1 MDEELTD
8 ELSGV
13 PDQQPDQQE
22 TSERK
27 DELSIESLVEQLTK
41 ERDEFKDMA
50 LRVQAE
56 FENYR
61 KRSAVQQI
69 DEVDRNT
76 GRLVEGLLAV
86 LDACEAAVAHDL
98 NGVEPILSTLL
109 LTLNKQGLEVLELLD
124 TVFDPSLAE
133 AVVHEPSDT
142 QNSETIVTE
151 VLRTGYRW
159 KGRVLRAAMVKVK
172 G

>member
-8 ELSGV
+8 ELSEM

-22 TSERK
+22 SSEGN

-86 LDACEAAVAHDL
+86 LDACEAAVAHEIG
-98 NGVEPILSTLL
+98 GVEPILSS
-109 LTLNKQGLEVLELLD
+109 LTSVLNKQGLEVLELLD

-133 AVVHEPSDT
+133 AVVHEPAENESG
-142 QNSETIVTE
+142 ETTVIE

>member
-1 MDEELTD
+1 MDEELAD
-8 ELSGV
+8 EIAQEITGT
-13 PDQQPDQQE
+13 PEQQE
-22 TSERK
+22 VATPSE
-27 DELSIESLVEQLTK
+27 ELSIESLVDHLTK

-61 KRSAVQQI
+61 KRSAVQQV

-98 NGVEPILSTLL
+98 KGVEPIFSS
-109 LTLNKQGLEVLELLD
+109 LTSVLNKQGLEVLELLD

-133 AVVHEPSDT
+133 AVVHEPAGT
-142 QNSETIVTE
+142 ENSETIVTE

>member
-1 MDEELTD
+1 MDEELAD
-8 ELSGV
+8 EISEMS
-13 PDQQPDQQE
+13 DQRE
-22 TSERK
+22 MAERN
-27 DELSIESLVEQLTK
+27 DELSIESLVDQLTK

-61 KRSAVQQI
+61 KRSAVQQT

-98 NGVEPILSTLL
+98 NGVEPILSSLL
-109 LTLNKQGLEVLELLD
+109 LTLNKQGLEVLELRD

-133 AVVHEPSDT
+133 AVVHEPADT
-142 QNSETIVTE
+142 ENSENGQTIVTE

>member
-1 MDEELTD
+1 MDEELAD
-8 ELSGV
+8 EIAEEITGTA
-13 PDQQPDQQE
+13 DQQE
-22 TSERK
+22 VATPSE
-27 DELSIESLVEQLTK
+27 ELSIESLVEQLTK

-61 KRSAVQQI
+61 KRSAVQQV

-76 GRLVEGLLAV
+76 GRLVESLLAV

-98 NGVEPILSTLL
+98 NGVEPILSS
-109 LTLNKQGLEVLELLD
+109 LTSVLNKQGLEVLELQN

-133 AVVHEPSDT
+133 AVVHESAET
-142 QNSETIVTE
+142 ENSETIVTE